1 MEDPGRI
8 SSNEL
13 MEKISRA
20 KKVMDKVET
29 KTFQTG
35 QINADVLRSDPSDL
49 MSEGFEMPKKEP
61 RQFTNEEIQQRSGVL
76 DINRIEKTKLPE
88 NIKRAM
94 IEHPISQIALNDGID
109 MSVLKGAKG
118 AKRLIEQENRSL
130 KTTDKNEKT
139 TNTSQRQN
147 IGEMADLNSLQIMVE
162 NTIRKVLD
170 EKLNQILMAQEST
183 SINENLVIRVGD
195 SIFKGKL
202 TKVDKVKK

>member
-109 MSVLKGAKG
+109 MSVLKGAK
-118 AKRLIEQENRSL
+118 RLIEQENRSL